1 MEKIDKIFTFNSVQ
15 EVCKYIEHTPS
26 CEKNRISDDVSERIF
41 KFSGTKSLWEALSL
55 LQNGDNELLKKI
67 LSVPNAS
74 KLNAQRQRTSG
85 IEIYRSVQGFVPN
98 IGAVMAGH
106 PVNMYNCR
114 RTFTKPTKVLNI
126 LYDISIPQTTPANE
140 ILKTSTKLFNYIYA
154 KEAEGYR
161 VNLFVCCLAYF
172 RTIKQHIMWSV
183 KLKSSDEHFDPL
195 RTAFPLCHPSFL
207 RRVVFALEER
217 ANIQAYSNGYG
228 RALSTSFAKGLLLKY
243 FPNFDYYNI
252 ETIENAK

>member
-15 EVCKYIEHTPS
+15 EVCKYIERTPN
-26 CEKNRISDDVSERIF
+26 CEKNRTSDDVSERSFI
-41 KFSGTKSLWEALSL
+41 FSGTKSLEEALSL

-67 LSVPNAS
+67 LAAPNTP
-74 KLNAQRQRTSG
+74 KLNAQRQKTSG
-85 IEIYRSVQGFVPN
+85 IEIYRSAQGFVPN

-114 RTFTKPTKVLNI
+114 RTFTKSAKILNI
-126 LYDISIPQTTPANE
+126 IYDISTPQTTPANE
-140 ILKTSTKLFNYIYA
+140 ILKASTKLFNYIYA

-161 VNLFVCCLAYF
+161 VNLFACCLVYF
-172 RTIKQHIMWSV
+172 RTIKQYIMWSV
-183 KLKSSDEHFDPL
+183 KLKSSDEHFDLL

-228 RALSTSFAKGLLLKY
+228 CTLSTSFAKGLMIKN